1 MTKSIE
7 FQNRIISV
15 INKLDY
21 KKEPHVDDLK
31 DARPNIFLIGKSSSG
46 KTMLLNAM
54 LGIEKDELPVSTN
67 ITTKSIF
74 KVRYASDKKYIVNS
88 RSRILPLT
96 IKERKELFKSLN
108 EQGEEIA
115 IEFPAEI
122 LKHIDI
128 TDIPGVFDFQG
139 STNFIDKSFHHADC
153 ILFLTSSLNR
163 IGEKEYELL
172 KKFNSMSIPIV
183 VLFTKADI
191 TNPDEG
197 LDRASLPL
205 YIEDRLKRE
214 LKNITINGHFT
225 ISSADYFSQKNEH
238 GIDKVLDY
246 LKDNSQDL
254 LTKGHDRK
262 IARLRNHYSDM
273 ITAEI
278 GEMEHKHSEF
288 EKNKIRLIELEY
300 QEKERKLIFEKS
312 RFDDK
317 IKILFEELESKCM
330 SQIMSY
336 RYRPDTYQGN
346 TITGE
351 ERLERLM
358 NEWNRIMNKIINI
371 LKENNI
377 DLESPALPEA
387 AEVVFKPLEIDTGKL
402 SATLKSIE
410 EIIFNF
416 NGLDSLDATTI
427 LPSLQ
432 EIGMNFNN
440 AHIMYQSYMYYSEV
454 IVSIYNFREN
464 ITQNYDRSFKMNI
477 QDIKDAQE
485 RDTLLLEEN
494 SPYFKRLQ
502 SLREAKEELYE

>member
-1 MTKSIE
+1 
-7 FQNRIISV
+7 
-15 INKLDY
+15 
-21 KKEPHVDDLK
+21 
-31 DARPNIFLIGKSSSG
+31 
-46 KTMLLNAM
+46 
-54 LGIEKDELPVSTN
+54 
-67 ITTKSIF
+67 
-74 KVRYASDKKYIVNS
+74 
-88 RSRILPLT
+88 
-96 IKERKELFKSLN
+96 
-108 EQGEEIA
+108 
-115 IEFPAEI
+115 
-122 LKHIDI
+122 
-128 TDIPGVFDFQG
+128 
-139 STNFIDKSFHHADC
+139 
-153 ILFLTSSLNR
+153 
-163 IGEKEYELL
+163 
-172 KKFNSMSIPIV
+172 
-183 VLFTKADI
+183 
-191 TNPDEG
+191 
-197 LDRASLPL
+197 
-205 YIEDRLKRE
+205 
-214 LKNITINGHFT
+214 
-225 ISSADYFSQKNEH
+225 
-238 GIDKVLDY
+238 
-246 LKDNSQDL
+246 
-254 LTKGHDRK
+254 
-262 IARLRNHYSDM
+262 
-273 ITAEI
+273 
-278 GEMEHKHSEF
+278 
-288 EKNKIRLIELEY
+288 LIELEY